1 MIRNLLKNHVS
12 KVKRMAHGEL
22 AREKALEYGIPGDQ
36 ILDFSTNVNSLGPPA
51 SVMNSIRENLNV
63 ISRYPPNEPKELRGE
78 LAEYSKSSPEKIVIG
93 NGSTELIYLLTKIFL
108 DINDEVIIA
117 EPTFTEY
124 RKAVKVQGGKIRSI
138 RLRKEEDYR
147 LEPDSIQ
154 ERISQ
159 DTKLVFLCSPNNPTG
174 RMIPIDALK
183 GVVETCEDYEALV
196 VLDEAF
202 YEYCDHPQKYNV
214 AEMKFNNLISIRSL
228 TKFYALAG
236 LRIGYVIA
244 PTPLAKVMREVKVQW
259 NVNFLAQIAA
269 KEAVKDFEFA
279 ARTKEQTKKGKNF
292 LWKELKKFGGL
303 KTYPSHA
310 NFFLINLSNS
320 NISSNELVEGLLM
333 RGITIRDC
341 SNFKFLDG
349 NFVRACA
356 RPLEDCK
363 KLIECMNEINSK
375 GDLDGNK
382 A

>member
-1 MIRNLLKNHVS
+1 
-12 KVKRMAHGEL
+12 
-22 AREKALEYGIPGDQ
+22 
-36 ILDFSTNVNSLGPPA
+36 
-51 SVMNSIRENLNV
+51 
-63 ISRYPPNEPKELRGE
+63 
-78 LAEYSKSSPEKIVIG
+78 AEYSKSSPEKIVIG
-93 NGSTELIYLLTKIFL
+93 NGSTELIYLLTEIFL
-108 DINDEVIIA
+108 NRNDEVIIA

-138 RLRKEEDYR
+138 RLKKEENYR
-147 LEPDSIQ
+147 LKPSSIQ
-154 ERISQ
+154 EKISQ
-159 DTKLVFLCSPNNPTG
+159 NTKLVFLCSPNNPTG
-174 RMIPIDALK
+174 RMIPLDDLK
-183 GVVETCEDYEALV
+183 KAVETCEDYEAFV

-214 AEMKFNNLISIRSL
+214 AGMEFNNLVSIRSL

-236 LRIGYVIA
+236 LRIGYLIA
-244 PTPLAKVMREVKVQW
+244 PLTLAKVMREVKVQW

-269 KEAVKDFEFA
+269 KKAVVDSEFA
-279 ARTKEQTKKGKNF
+279 ARTKKQTKEGKNF

-320 NISSNELVEGLLM
+320 NISSNELAEALLM

-341 SNFKFLDG
+341 SNFKFLDE
-349 NFVRACA
+349 NFVRVCT

-375 GDLDGNK
+375 GDLDENK
-382 A
+382 P